1 MVKLYLLSFY
11 SFGNC
16 WNCKSRFLIVI
27 MIMMDKI
34 GRGRY
39 WKYFLR
45 NNRMSKIM
53 IVEKILL
60 RVDFVFMVFSKI
72 VWGGVM

>member
-1 MVKLYLLSFY
+1 
-11 SFGNC
+11 
-16 WNCKSRFLIVI
+16 

-34 GRGRY
+34 GRGKY

-60 RVDFVFMVFSKI
+60 RVDFVFMVFSKK

>member
-1 MVKLYLLSFY
+1 
-11 SFGNC
+11 
-16 WNCKSRFLIVI
+16 
-27 MIMMDKI
+27 
-34 GRGRY
+34 
-39 WKYFLR
+39 
-45 NNRMSKIM
+45 MSKIM